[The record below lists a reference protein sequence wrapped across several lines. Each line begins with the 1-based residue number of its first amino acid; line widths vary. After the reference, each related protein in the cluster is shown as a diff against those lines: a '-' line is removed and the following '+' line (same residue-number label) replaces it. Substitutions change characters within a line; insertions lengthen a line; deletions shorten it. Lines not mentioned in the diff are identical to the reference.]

1 MGWIKV
7 EDGKTSKLRVA
18 MAGREDPKPVMVFHS
33 FRWVNQWL
41 GTVCNLLQFSRI
53 SEVAFRI

>member
-18 MAGREDPKPVMVFHS
+18 MAGREDPKLVMVVFIFYLILNITLMINS
-33 FRWVNQWL
+33 VKY
-41 GTVCNLLQFSRI
+41 
-53 SEVAFRI
+53 